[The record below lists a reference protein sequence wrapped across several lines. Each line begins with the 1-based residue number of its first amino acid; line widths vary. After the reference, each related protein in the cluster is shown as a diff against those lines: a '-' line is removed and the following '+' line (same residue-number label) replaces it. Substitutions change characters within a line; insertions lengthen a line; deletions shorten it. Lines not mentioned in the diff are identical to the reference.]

1 LCIEAIGEVQH
12 DVRYLNTNPMCEPQ
26 LGRRG
31 LYAPIGGENESKRVQ
46 LAQLWMLSYSDGEHS
61 LRDIHDLSGLDMPT
75 LGMAAQRLEAA
86 GLLREQL

>member
-1 LCIEAIGEVQH
+1 
-12 DVRYLNTNPMCEPQ
+12 
-26 LGRRG
+26 
-31 LYAPIGGENESKRVQ
+31 
-46 LAQLWMLSYSDGEHS
+46 MLSYSDGEHS